1 MGPGSATPAPALAC
15 RPNFSAAGRRRRRTI
30 AVGLA
35 LSSVALL
42 IAGVALGASAWAR
55 AAVGLPLGFAAL
67 VGLQVK
73 RNTCVAHAAAGTFEH
88 DDFSTSRVEA
98 EQAAASRR
106 VARSIYRD
114 AALSGL
120 AAGLLG
126 YATALLG

>member
-1 MGPGSATPAPALAC
+1 MSPGSATPAPALAC
-15 RPNFSAAGRRRRRTI
+15 RPNFSGPGRQRRRTLSVVLTLFG
-30 AVGLA
+30 AA
-35 LSSVALL
+35 LLVAL
-42 IAGVALGASAWAR
+42 IALDAPAGAR
-55 AAVGLPLGFAAL
+55 AMVGLPLGFAAM
-67 VGLQVK
+67 VGLQVT

-106 VARSIYRD
+106 VARTIYRD

-120 AAGLLG
+120 AASLLG